1 MKQIKI
7 EGGIKLSGTIN
18 VGGAKNSAVAL
29 VPASILSDEEIVIDN
44 IPEISDIDALD
55 EILEYQWL
63 HSTVR
68 GTCIL
73 FLDNVYFDHFQDFL
87 RLIVLRVLNNYF

>member
-29 VPASILSDEEIVIDN
+29 VPA
-44 IPEISDIDALD
+44 
-55 EILEYQWL
+55 
-63 HSTVR
+63 
-68 GTCIL
+68 
-73 FLDNVYFDHFQDFL
+73 
-87 RLIVLRVLNNYF
+87 